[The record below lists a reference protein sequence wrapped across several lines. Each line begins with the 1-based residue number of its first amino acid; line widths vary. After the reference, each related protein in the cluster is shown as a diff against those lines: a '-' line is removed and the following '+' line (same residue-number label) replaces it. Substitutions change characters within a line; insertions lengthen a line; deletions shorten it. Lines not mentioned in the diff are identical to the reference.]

1 MCLEAFEWPLE
12 TSKYVDAVV
21 PPQPWG
27 VIASLVLWHP
37 EQLYPDTQWRPLTP
51 KPPIL
56 QTTTIVKQRLTFQY
70 SPNVLIWRP
79 SVQWILLCQTK
90 CPHTSWSTSHTE
102 QTAQMPH
109 EPRHF
114 LKPTKDFAKT
124 TFTSKAVF
132 WCFCCLT
139 SLTHL
144 SPTHCDAFCSH
155 FQLPLLHHHTQ
166 KPISYQPPPHG
177 LF

>member
-56 QTTTIVKQRLTFQY
+56 QTTTHFSIQPKRINLETV
-70 SPNVLIWRP
+70 S
-79 SVQWILLCQTK
+79 SVD
-90 CPHTSWSTSHTE
+90 P
-102 QTAQMPH
+102 
-109 EPRHF
+109 
-114 LKPTKDFAKT
+114 
-124 TFTSKAVF
+124 AV
-132 WCFCCLT
+132 
-139 SLTHL
+139 
-144 SPTHCDAFCSH
+144 PD
-155 FQLPLLHHHTQ
+155 QVP
-166 KPISYQPPPHG
+166 SYQ
-177 LF
+177 LVN